1 MQRLLDVDRIHAMAL
16 ASAVV
21 DVRITQLVN
30 GVRGAHARLHP
41 EVFSG
46 NARNCV
52 SSSNKLRTESAST
65 V

>member
-46 NARNCV
+46 NARN
-52 SSSNKLRTESAST
+52 
-65 V
+65 